1 MAAPILWCSTW
12 TEMREC
18 GEKEG
23 GLLSIKFWYPVRQPH
38 FIIINRLDGNWGYPP
53 PVSLS
58 LSLSPLSL
66 SLSLCFPETLFAQV
80 DSDTVFN
87 GPQSPVP
94 PPPSARMAVDCV
106 IESGSGG
113 ACRELE
119 VEAPT
124 WVHSEWEGAGS

>member
-1 MAAPILWCSTW
+1 MTQSGVSQQYADSLGSHGSSNPLVQHLDRDERVW
-12 TEMREC
+12 
-18 GEKEG
+18 GERRRPAFHKV
-23 GLLSIKFWYPVRQPH
+23 LVS
-38 FIIINRLDGNWGYPP
+38 FIPRHS
-53 PVSLS
+53 SLS
-58 LSLSPLSL
+58 LSL
-66 SLSLCFPETLFAQV
+66 SLSLCFPKTLFAQV

-87 GPQSPVP
+87 GPQS